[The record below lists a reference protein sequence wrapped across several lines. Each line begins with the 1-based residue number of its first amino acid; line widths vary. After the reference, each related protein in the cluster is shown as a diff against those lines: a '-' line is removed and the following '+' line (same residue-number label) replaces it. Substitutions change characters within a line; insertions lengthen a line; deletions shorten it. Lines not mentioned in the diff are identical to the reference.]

1 MFNSSRRD
9 FEIYSGMSD
18 PEEFVKQFELHALFE
33 NWDDTKQAV
42 ALKHFL
48 SGKAED
54 VVNKAFAANKRSI
67 VELKEALILGCQL
80 SREQRLQH
88 FYDRKMKE
96 SESIHAYAQALKSL
110 FKKAMGDQFK
120 AEDSKAFVQ
129 GQIIN
134 NVPAQFRA
142 MLKIASCMGEDNFE
156 KVIQSLTVA
165 NSELTTSLGLSGSDD
180 VTVMNTNSRAIP
192 NKNTFDGKCFNCE
205 QYGHRIAFCEQPLR
219 NRNRGSNNNN
229 NNYQS
234 NRSQASSNGNRRFE
248 NSNGNQ
254 HRPSNGN
261 NNITDNN
268 NGNHGNYSNYR
279 QSGRRVASS
288 NNTEVAGLNTQLY
301 GSDNSDASGFG
312 LSFDFSE
319 HMAIEVADVNS
330 ADTSGVPLLVRLIKV
345 GLNDSSVRVVRV
357 LFDGG
362 STHSFLSPFIV
373 DDVNNWSKAKV
384 VRRDFVIKGAIATTQ
399 QTCMV
404 CTVELLVDDWI
415 GQHQF
420 VISNDVTRYD
430 MVIGRDFF
438 RKYKVIE
445 DHGKDQLLIDNM
457 VVKFEADINLV
468 TSNAACTWDA
478 GVHDLKRKI
487 SELEQ
492 VVLELKE
499 SRNNSTTAKPN

>member
-1 MFNSSRRD
+1 MFKSSSRRD

-33 NWDDTKQAV
+33 SWDDTKQAL

-48 SGKAED
+48 TGKAED
-54 VVNKAFAANKRSI
+54 VYNKAFAANKKT
-67 VELKEALILGCQL
+67 VAELKEALIMGCQL

-88 FYDRKMKE
+88 FYDRKMKD
-96 SESIHAYAQALKSL
+96 SESIHSYAQALKSL
-110 FKKAMGDQFK
+110 FKKAMGEQFK

-134 NVPAQFRA
+134 NVPPQFRA

-165 NSELTTSLGLSGSDD
+165 NSELSTSLGLGGSDEAAI
-180 VTVMNTNSRAIP
+180 MNTNTYSRAIP

-205 QYGHRIAFCEQPLR
+205 QYGHRIAFCSQPLR
-219 NRNRGSNNNN
+219 NRNRSANNNS
-229 NNYQS
+229 NYQS
-234 NRSQASSNGNRRFE
+234 NRSQASSNSNRRYE
-248 NSNGNQ
+248 NNANNQYKPSNNNNNANSTNENNSNN
-254 HRPSNGN
+254 RAN
-261 NNITDNN
+261 
-268 NGNHGNYSNYR
+268 
-279 QSGRRVASS
+279 GRRVASS
-288 NNTEVAGLNTQLY
+288 NNTEAAGVNNQSY
-301 GSDNSDASGFG
+301 GSDNSDSNGFG

-345 GLNDSSVRVVRV
+345 CLNDGSVRVIRV

-384 VRRDFVIKGAIATTQ
+384 EKKEFVIKGAIATTQ
-399 QTCMV
+399 QACMV
-404 CTVELLVDDWI
+404 CTVELVVDEWI

-438 RKYKVIE
+438 RKNKVIE
-445 DHGKDQLLIDNM
+445 DHGKDQLLIENI
-457 VVKFEADINLV
+457 VVKFEADVNLV
-468 TSNAACTWDA
+468 NGNAACTWDA

-492 VVLELKE
+492 VVLDLKA
-499 SRNNSTTAKPN
+499 SSKNSTSVKRN